1 MSASPA
7 IDRKTPVLSCKLW
20 MVWCAGDSAL
30 TRGDWNAALAAYHS
44 ALEIATSIGECLA
57 AAAAEL
63 QLAEVERRRE
73 NIANINA
80 CRVRAKVSGKNA
92 ARSGTGTIR

>member
-1 MSASPA
+1 
-7 IDRKTPVLSCKLW
+7 
-20 MVWCAGDSAL
+20 
-30 TRGDWNAALAAYHS
+30 
-44 ALEIATSIGECLA
+44 LA